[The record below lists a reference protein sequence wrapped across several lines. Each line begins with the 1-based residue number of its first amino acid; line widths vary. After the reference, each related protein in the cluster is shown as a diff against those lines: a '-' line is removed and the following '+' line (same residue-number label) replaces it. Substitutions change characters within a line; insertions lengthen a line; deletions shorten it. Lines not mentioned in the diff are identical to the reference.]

1 MFIDSV
7 PKVDE
12 VYVDARRVLELV
24 ADVYS
29 VRRAEHR
36 DIPSVVRI
44 NRLCL
49 PENYS
54 VGFFE
59 DLLRAYG
66 NAFFVA
72 VHREEGVV
80 GYVMCRVEVKKGFFS
95 EEKLRS
101 LHIVSIAVMPK
112 HRRKKLGYA
121 LMAYAMNSGKW
132 EYDCHESYLEVR
144 VSNEPAINLYKRLGY
159 SVITVIPQYYL
170 DGEDAY
176 LMARPI

>member
-1 MFIDSV
+1 MLTNSI
-7 PKVDE
+7 PEVDE
-12 VYVDARRVLELV
+12 VYADAQKALESI
-24 ADVYS
+24 ADAYS
-29 VRRAEHR
+29 VRRAER
-36 DIPSVVRI
+36 KDIPSVVRI

-59 DLLRAYG
+59 DLLETYSK
-66 NAFFVA
+66 AFFVA
-72 VHREEGVV
+72 VHREEGVI

-112 HRRKKLGYA
+112 HRRRKLGYA
-121 LMAYAMNSGKW
+121 LMAYAMKSGKRD
-132 EYDCHESYLEVR
+132 YNCCESYLEVR

-159 SVITVIPQYYL
+159 SIITVIPQYYL